1 MFPEVVLRQM
11 SFAGAVTAGTARR
24 RVQVAL
30 LAFAALVVTI
40 PARSACAQSPARGGS
55 PGAHADTAALHRVL
69 DSLADAHHGTVGYS
83 VIDLD
88 NGDRIARRGDET
100 FPTASLIKVGILV
113 TLYDMVAKG
122 KISLDDPVTVL
133 KIDQVPGSGI
143 AQFLHNGATL
153 TIHDAAWLMI
163 TLSDNTATNLILD
176 RIAIRPMWDKMES
189 LGLHNTKVFAKVFKR
204 NTSVAM
210 DSSVKY
216 GLGVTTPNEMA
227 HLFELLAA
235 GKAVNPQADSA
246 MLDILEHN
254 EDQTLLQRY
263 LENVRAAHK
272 TGADDSV
279 RTECSLFYLRHRVV
293 ACVLTKDNKDT
304 RWVLD
309 SEPQLTM
316 ARMGYAIYQAWGPA
330 PPADVPRE

>member
-1 MFPEVVLRQM
+1 
-11 SFAGAVTAGTARR
+11 
-24 RVQVAL
+24 
-30 LAFAALVVTI
+30 
-40 PARSACAQSPARGGS
+40 
-55 PGAHADTAALHRVL
+55 
-69 DSLADAHHGTVGYS
+69 
-83 VIDLD
+83 
-88 NGDRIARRGDET
+88 
-100 FPTASLIKVGILV
+100 
-113 TLYDMVAKG
+113 
-122 KISLDDPVTVL
+122 
-133 KIDQVPGSGI
+133 
-143 AQFLHNGATL
+143 
-153 TIHDAAWLMI
+153 MI

-189 LGLHNTKVFAKVFKR
+189 LGLHHTKVHAKVFKR

-227 HLFELLAA
+227 HLFELIAA

-246 MLDILEHN
+246 MLYILEHN

-263 LENVRAAHK
+263 LDGVRAAHK
-272 TGADDSV
+272 TGADDAV
-279 RTECSLFYLRHRVV
+279 RTECSLFYLRHRVI

-316 ARMGYAIYQAWGPA
+316 GRMGYAIFQAWGPA
-330 PPADVPRE
+330 PRPATPASGGDETK

>member
-1 MFPEVVLRQM
+1 MRT
-11 SFAGAVTAGTARR
+11 VTLVGS
-24 RVQVAL
+24 VAAL
-30 LAFAALVVTI
+30 FAACTI
-40 PARSACAQSPARGGS
+40 IPTAPADAQGASANAYSRTRLASAPT
-55 PGAHADTAALHRVL
+55 HADTAALRHVL

-83 VIDLD
+83 VLDLD
-88 NGDRIARRGDET
+88 DGDHISRRGDET

-113 TLYDMVAKG
+113 TLYDQVAKG
-122 KISLDDPVTVL
+122 NISLDDPVTVL

-143 AQFLHNGATL
+143 VQFLHNGTTL
-153 TIHDAAWLMI
+153 SIHDAAWLMI
-163 TLSDNTATNLILD
+163 TLSDNTATNLILSHV
-176 RIAIRPMWDKMES
+176 AIRLMWDKMES
-189 LGLHNTKVFAKVFKR
+189 LGLHHTKVHAEVFKR

-216 GLGVTTPNEMA
+216 GLGVTTPNEMTR
-227 HLFELLAA
+227 LFELLAE

-263 LENVRAAHK
+263 LDGVRAAHK
-272 TGADDSV
+272 TGADDAI

-293 ACVLTKDNKDT
+293 ACVLTKDNKDQ

-309 SEPQLTM
+309 SEPQITM
-316 ARMGYAIYQAWGPA
+316 ARMGYAIFQAWGPA
-330 PPADVPRE
+330 PAPPAASK

>member
-1 MFPEVVLRQM
+1 MHRT
-11 SFAGAVTAGTARR
+11 SHTASTARR
-24 RVQVAL
+24 ILRAVLV
-30 LAFAALVVTI
+30 LAPLSLAPL
-40 PARSACAQSPARGGS
+40 ARAHAQ
-55 PGAHADTAALHRVL
+55 HADTTALRHVL
-69 DSLADAHHGTVGYS
+69 DSLGDAHHGTVGYS

-88 NGDRIARRGDET
+88 DGDRISRRGDET

-113 TLYDMVAKG
+113 TLYDQVAKG
-122 KISLDDPVTVL
+122 KISLDDLVTVL

-143 AQFLHNGATL
+143 VQFLHNGTEL
-153 TIHDAAWLMI
+153 SIYDAAWLMI

-189 LGLHNTKVFAKVFKR
+189 LGLHHTKVHAKVFKR

-235 GKAVNPQADSA
+235 GKAVNQQADSA
-246 MLDILEHN
+246 MLYILEHN

-263 LENVRAAHK
+263 LDGVRAAHK
-272 TGADDSV
+272 TGADDAV
-279 RTECSLFYLRHRVV
+279 RTECSLFYLRHRVI

-316 ARMGYAIYQAWGPA
+316 GRMGYAIFQAWGPA
-330 PPADVPRE
+330 PRPPATK